1 MAYEISRPRD
11 VFFNEGAQELSTLG
25 RILPFEFDDG
35 LTRELPENTLLNYFS
50 GSSYEWLFMGSY
62 WDRLQTAAKYTGPL
76 VWSPPH
82 ADHPWVKSLIAI
94 VHASIELM
102 SSKDYP
108 EHISFCLYMYYD
120 AHVSIM
126 CAVEET
132 KEEQYLRQAFMKYP
146 PKTANVLQEG
156 NLPDIVNYQ
165 LQCSFWN
172 ENKPKMKPIV
182 HLMCKALPQRCQ
194 IRNLREIISNYC
206 QTDDLVHDFMRNAFL
221 CSVLGMYK
229 HCKVRLGWAERK
241 AILRRFVYLRPN
253 RMQIQEWL
261 FTNYQHL
268 LFYIIK
274 EFLTFSM
281 RMIPAL
287 YDELCQTYKWHTFET
302 TVHDAMDHIRS
313 IINQNVGRSQS
324 IQEWLSQIES
334 NLMQV
339 NKQQLGNLFRP
350 QRQTFTQTV
359 VSMCNRIDEIAQ
371 QVNPTIEFP
380 SEYKDLLR
388 QMVQRVERGTIHI
401 DWLKYFNVKQSTIDL
416 LVNMYQHSPQNTYRT
431 DLRKLLQNS
440 SRYDFEAIRELFAAF
455 QQTHHDMRTFPLPAH
470 YYEKQ
475 CVALRRRYG
484 LSPDEELKDHVGQV
498 YLCLSCNSFKGFI
511 VRKDSKTNNLFANG
525 HHKIIVD
532 DQTLKCYCG
541 RRCEKSDT
549 KKRKRIAVESFLDGV
564 ELEEARKRRAKKDW
578 KTQRKNMQNDL
589 CANTECLKFN
599 MTGCLFQYYGNMY
612 LFCPSCGNPTVF
624 RRDQYDK
631 HGFTCG
637 QCLKEGTL
645 YTSVSCYI
653 CDTYRGKD
661 SWTTVSAKPEEGEPI
676 SVAIC
681 NGCYKPWLRQYEETI
696 PLDILDQQKKKMS
709 DRKIQKIQN
718 TK

>member
-1 MAYEISRPRD
+1 
-11 VFFNEGAQELSTLG
+11 
-25 RILPFEFDDG
+25 
-35 LTRELPENTLLNYFS
+35 
-50 GSSYEWLFMGSY
+50 MGTH
-62 WDRLQTAAKYTGPL
+62 WERLQSACLWSGPL
-76 VWSPPH
+76 KWTPKLQ
-82 ADHPWVKSLIAI
+82 DHPWVRSLISI
-94 VHASIELM
+94 VHTTIELL
-102 SSKDYP
+102 SSTEYP
-108 EHISFCLYMYYD
+108 DHISFCLHMYYD
-120 AHVSIM
+120 AHVPIM
-126 CAVEET
+126 CAVEENT
-132 KEEQYLRQAFMKYP
+132 KPHATRQLFMKYP
-146 PKTANVLQEG
+146 PKTAEVLHDG
-156 NLPDIVNYQ
+156 NLPDIIDLQ

-206 QTDDLVHDFMRNAFL
+206 QTDDLVHDFMRSAFL

-229 HCKVRLGWAERK
+229 HCKVRLGWYERQQ
-241 AILRRFVYLRPN
+241 ILRRFVYLKPN

-281 RMIPAL
+281 GMIPAL
-287 YDELCQTYKWHTFET
+287 YDELCMTYKWHTFET
-302 TVHDAMDHIRS
+302 TVHSAMDNIRKT
-313 IINQNVGRSQS
+313 INNNVSRSGA
-324 IQEWLSQIES
+324 IQDWLSQIES

-359 VSMCNRIDEIAQ
+359 VSICDRLDEIAH
-371 QVNPTIEFP
+371 QVNPNVEFP
-380 SEYKDLLR
+380 KEYKFLLR
-388 QMVQRVERGTIHI
+388 KMVQRVPRGDIHI
-401 DWLKYFNVKQSTIDL
+401 EWLKYFSVSQTTIDL
-416 LVNMYQHSPQNTYRT
+416 LSNMYQHSPQNTYRT

-440 SRYDFEAIRELFAAF
+440 PRYDFEAIRELFAAF
-455 QQTHHDMRTFPLPAH
+455 QQTHHDMRTFSLPKH
-470 YYEKQ
+470 YYDAQ

-484 LSPDEELKDHVGQV
+484 QGPDEPLKDHVGQV

-511 VRKDSKTNNLFANG
+511 VKKNSKSNNLFANG
-525 HHKIIVD
+525 HHKIIID
-532 DQTLKCYCG
+532 DETLKCYCG

-578 KTQRKNMQNDL
+578 KTRRKNMQNEL
-589 CANTECLKFN
+589 CATTECLKFN
-599 MTGCLFQYYGNMY
+599 MTGCLFQFYGQLY
-612 LFCPSCGNPTVF
+612 LFCPSCANPTIF
-624 RRDQYDK
+624 NRDQYDK

-645 YTSVSCYI
+645 YTSVSCFI

-661 SWTTVSAKPEEGEPI
+661 SWTTVSAQPETGEPK
-676 SVAIC
+676 SVPIC
-681 NGCYKPWLRQYEETI
+681 NGCYKPWLRQYEGSVPMHILET
-696 PLDILDQQKKKMS
+696 QKQKMLE
-709 DRKIQKIQN
+709 RKNPKC
-718 TK
+718 

>member
-1 MAYEISRPRD
+1 MAYEISRSRYA
-11 VFFNEGAQELSTLG
+11 FFNGGARDQGVSLG
-25 RILPFEFDDG
+25 RICPFEFEDG
-35 LTRELPENTLLNYFS
+35 LTRELPEQTLLSYFS
-50 GSSYEWLFMGSY
+50 GSKYEWLFMGTY
-62 WDRLQTAAKYTGPL
+62 WERLQTGKKWQGEIKWEP
-76 VWSPPH
+76 SEH
-82 ADHPWVKSLIAI
+82 DHPWIYSLISI
-94 VHASIELM
+94 VHTCIELL
-102 SSKDYP
+102 SSEEYP
-108 EHISFCLYMYYD
+108 ENISFCLHIYYD
-120 AHVSIM
+120 AHVPIM
-126 CAVEET
+126 CALDENKT
-132 KEEQYLRQAFMKYP
+132 PNAIRQLFMKYT
-146 PKTANVLQEG
+146 PKTAEVLHDG
-156 NLPDIVNYQ
+156 NLPDIINMQ

-172 ENKPKMKPIV
+172 ENKPKMEPIV

-206 QTDDLVHDFMRNAFL
+206 QTDDLVHDFMKKAFL

-229 HCKVRLGWAERK
+229 HCKVRLGWSERK
-241 AILRRFVYLRPN
+241 QILRRFVFLKPN

-281 RMIPAL
+281 GMIPAL
-287 YDELCQTYKWHTFET
+287 YDELCQTYKWHTFEK
-302 TVHDAMDHIRS
+302 TVHVAMDHIRS
-313 IINQNVGRSQS
+313 TIDDNVKHSGA
-324 IQEWLSQIES
+324 IQDWLHQIES

-359 VSMCNRIDEIAQ
+359 ISICERLDEVAQ
-371 QVNPTIEFP
+371 QVNPNLEF
-380 SEYKDLLR
+380 STEYRHLLR
-388 QMVQRVERGTIHI
+388 KMVQRVPRGSINI
-401 DWLKYFNVKQSTIDL
+401 EWLKYFNVKQSNIDTL
-416 LVNMYQHSPQNTYRT
+416 ANMYNHSSQNTYRT

-455 QQTHHDMRTFPLPAH
+455 QQTHHDMRTFPLPKH
-470 YYEKQ
+470 YYDMQ
-475 CVALRRRYG
+475 CTSLRRRYG
-484 LSPDEELKDHVGQV
+484 LQPDQPLKDHVGQV

-511 VRKDSKTNNLFANG
+511 VKKNSKSNNLFANG
-525 HHKIIVD
+525 HHKIIID

-549 KKRKRIAVESFLDGV
+549 KKRKRIAIESFLDGV

-578 KTQRKNMQNDL
+578 KTARKNMQNES
-589 CANTECLKFN
+589 CASTECIKFN
-599 MTGCLFQYYGNMY
+599 MTGCLFQFYGQLF
-612 LFCPSCGNPTVF
+612 LFCPSCANPTVF
-624 RRDQYDK
+624 NKDQYDK

-661 SWTTVSAKPEEGEPI
+661 SWTTVSVQSETAPAK

-681 NGCYKPWLRQYEETI
+681 NGCYKPWLKQYEGSI
-696 PLDILDQQKKKMS
+696 PMDILDAQKKKNIKL
-709 DRKIQKIQN
+709 KI
-718 TK
+718 

>member
-1 MAYEISRPRD
+1 MAYEIPRSGYA
-11 VFFNEGAQELSTLG
+11 FFNGGARELSPG
-25 RILPFEFDDG
+25 RICPFEFEDG
-35 LTRELPENTLLNYFS
+35 LTRELPEQALLSYFS
-50 GSSYEWLFMGSY
+50 GSSYEWLFLGTY
-62 WDRLQTAAKYTGPL
+62 WDRLQTAPAWEKTL
-76 VWSPPH
+76 DWSPPNPTH
-82 ADHPWVKSLIAI
+82 NWVRALISIVHTTIELLSVTDHP
-94 VHASIELM
+94 
-102 SSKDYP
+102 P
-108 EHISFCLYMYYD
+108 NISFCLYMYYD
-120 AHVSIM
+120 AHVPIM
-126 CAVEET
+126 CAVEEA
-132 KEEQYLRQAFMKYP
+132 KDEHVRQMFMKYP
-146 PKTANVLQEG
+146 PKTADVLNEG
-156 NLPDIVNYQ
+156 NLPDIVNLQ

-172 ENKPKMKPIV
+172 ENKPKMQPIV

-206 QTDDLVHDFMRNAFL
+206 QTDDLVHEFMRSAFL

-229 HCKVRLGWAERK
+229 HCKVRLGWSERK
-241 AILRRFVYLRPN
+241 SVLRRFVFLKPN

-281 RMIPAL
+281 GMIPAL
-287 YDELCQTYKWHTFET
+287 YDELCQTYKWKMFET
-302 TVHDAMDHIRS
+302 TVHGAMDNIRTMIQS
-313 IINQNVGRSQS
+313 NVTRSSS

-359 VSMCNRIDEIAQ
+359 VSICDRLDEVSQ
-371 QVNPTIEFP
+371 QVNPNMEF
-380 SEYKDLLR
+380 SREYKNLMR
-388 QMVQRVERGTIHI
+388 HMAQRAPRGVVCIE
-401 DWLKYFNVKQSTIDL
+401 WLKYFNVKQSAIDM
-416 LVNMYQHSPQNTYRT
+416 LVNMYQHCKQNTYRT

-440 SRYDFEAIRELFAAF
+440 SRYDFEAIRSLFSAF
-455 QQTHHDMRTFPLPAH
+455 QQTHHDMRTFQLPEH
-470 YYEKQ
+470 YYTQQ

-484 LSPDEELKDHVGQV
+484 LAPDAVLNEHVGQV
-498 YLCLSCNSFKGFI
+498 YLCLSCNTFKGFI

-532 DQTLKCYCG
+532 DETLKCYCG

-564 ELEEARKRRAKKDW
+564 ELEEARKRAAKKDW
-578 KTQRKNMQNDL
+578 KTQRKNMQNEL
-589 CANTECLKFN
+589 CASTESIKFN
-599 MTGCLFQYYGNMY
+599 MTGCVFQFYGSLY
-612 LFCPSCGNPTVF
+612 LFCPSCANPTVF
-624 RRDQYDK
+624 NREQYDK

-645 YTSVSCYI
+645 YTSVSCFI

-661 SWTTVSAKPEEGEPI
+661 SWTTISAQPETGEAH

-681 NGCYKPWLRQYEETI
+681 NGCNKPWLRQYEQSV
-696 PLDILDQQKKKMS
+696 PMHILEQQKKKVR
-709 DRKIQKIQN
+709 DRKNPKS
-718 TK
+718 

>member
-1 MAYEISRPRD
+1 M
-11 VFFNEGAQELSTLG
+11 NLG
-25 RILPFEFDDG
+25 RICPYEFEDG
-35 LTRELPENTLLNYFS
+35 LTRELPEKTLLRFFS
-50 GSSYEWLFMGSY
+50 GSACEWLFMGSY
-62 WDRLQTAAKYTGPL
+62 WDRLQTAPKWNGSL
-76 VWSPPH
+76 KWSPH
-82 ADHPWVKSLIAI
+82 NQEHPWVNSLI
-94 VHASIELM
+94 SIIHTTIDLLATGG
-102 SSKDYP
+102 YP
-108 EHISFCLYMYYD
+108 EHISFCLHVYYD

-126 CAVEET
+126 CAVEEK
-132 KEEQYLRQAFMKYP
+132 KEINIRNTFMKYQ

-172 ENKPKMKPIV
+172 ENKPKMQPIV

-206 QTDDLVHDFMRNAFL
+206 QTDDLVHEFMRSAFL
-221 CSVLGMYK
+221 CSVLGMYQ

-241 AILRRFVYLRPN
+241 AILRRFVYLKPN

-281 RMIPAL
+281 AMIPAL
-287 YDELCQTYKWHTFET
+287 YDELCGTYKWHTFEK
-302 TVHDAMDHIRS
+302 TVHGAMDQVRL
-313 IINQNVGRSQS
+313 IINENVRRSPS
-324 IQEWLSQIES
+324 IQEWLSQIET

-350 QRQTFTQTV
+350 QRMTFTQTV
-359 VSMCNRIDEIAQ
+359 ISICERIDEVAQ
-371 QVNPTIEFP
+371 QVEPNIEFP
-380 SEYKDLLR
+380 REYKNLLR
-388 QMVQRVERGTIHI
+388 KMSQRVPRGTIHI
-401 DWLKYFNVKQSTIDL
+401 QWLKYFNVKQTTIDL
-416 LVNMYQHSPQNTYRT
+416 LINMHQHSQQTYRT

-440 SRYDFEAIRELFAAF
+440 PRYDFEAIRELFSAF
-455 QQTHHDMRTFPLPAH
+455 QTTHHDMRVFPLPEH
-470 YYEKQ
+470 FYKKQ
-475 CVALRRRYG
+475 LVALRRRYG

-498 YLCLSCNSFKGFI
+498 YLCLSCNTFKGFI
-511 VRKDSKTNNLFANG
+511 VKKDSKTNNLFANG

-532 DQTLKCYCG
+532 DATLKCYCG

-549 KKRKRIAVESFLDGV
+549 KKRKRIHVESFLNGV

-578 KTQRKNMQNDL
+578 KTKRKHMQNEL

-599 MTGCLFQYYGNMY
+599 MTGCLFQFYGQMY

-624 RRDQYDK
+624 QREQYDR

-653 CDTYRGKD
+653 CDTFRGKD
-661 SWTTVSAKPEEGEPI
+661 SWTTVTAQPENGEPV
-676 SVAIC
+676 SVAVC
-681 NGCYKPWLRQYEETI
+681 NGCYKPWLKQYEDTVPMEA
-696 PLDILDQQKKKMS
+696 LDQQKKKIQG
-709 DRKIQKIQN
+709 RKK
-718 TK
+718 

>member
-1 MAYEISRPRD
+1 VS
-11 VFFNEGAQELSTLG
+11 LG
-25 RILPFEFDDG
+25 RICPFKFEDG
-35 LTRELPENTLLNYFS
+35 LTRKLPEETLLSYFS
-50 GSSYEWLFMGSY
+50 GSDYEWLFMGTY
-62 WDRLQTAAKYTGPL
+62 WDRLQTAPEWVKEL
-76 VWSPPH
+76 KWSPPNSE
-82 ADHPWVKSLIAI
+82 HPWVQSLISI
-94 VHASIELM
+94 VHALIEMLEN
-102 SSKDYP
+102 KEQP
-108 EHISFCLYMYYD
+108 ENILFCLYIYYD
-120 AHVSIM
+120 AHVPIM
-126 CAVEET
+126 CAVEDAKLEH
-132 KEEQYLRQAFMKYP
+132 LRQIFMKYCP
-146 PKTANVLQEG
+146 STPDVLQEG
-156 NLPDIVNYQ
+156 NLPDIVNLQ
-165 LQCSFWN
+165 LKCSFWN

-206 QTDDLVHDFMRNAFL
+206 QTDDLVHDFMRSAFL

-241 AILRRFVYLRPN
+241 QILRRFVFLKPN

-281 RMIPAL
+281 GMIPAL
-287 YDELCQTYKWHTFET
+287 YDELCQTYKWYTFES
-302 TVHDAMDHIRS
+302 TVHSAMNNIRS
-313 IINQNVGRSQS
+313 LIQENVKRSNS

-359 VSMCNRIDEIAQ
+359 ISICDRIDEISRE
-371 QVNPTIEFP
+371 VNPHLEFP
-380 SEYKDLLR
+380 IKYQILLR
-388 QMVQRVERGTIHI
+388 KMVQRVPRGTIHI
-401 DWLKYFNVKQSTIDL
+401 DWLKYFNVKQNIIDT
-416 LVNMYQHSPQNTYRT
+416 LVNMYQHSKHNTYRT

-455 QQTHHDMRTFPLPAH
+455 QQSHHDVRTFALPKH
-470 YYEKQ
+470 YYDKQ

-484 LSPDEELKDHVGQV
+484 LSPDEELSDHVGQV
-498 YLCLSCNSFKGFI
+498 YLCLSCNNFKGFI
-511 VRKDSKTNNLFANG
+511 VKKDSKTNNLFANG

-532 DQTLKCYCG
+532 DETLKCYCG

-578 KTQRKNMQNDL
+578 KTQRKTMQNEL
-589 CANTECLKFN
+589 CANTECIKFN
-599 MTGCLFQYYGNMY
+599 MTGCLFQFYGQLY
-612 LFCPSCGNPTVF
+612 LFCPSCANPTVF
-624 RRDQYDK
+624 KSCHYDK

-645 YTSVSCYI
+645 YTSVSCFI

-661 SWTTVSAKPEEGEPI
+661 SWTTISVETGSDSTR

-681 NGCYKPWLRQYEETI
+681 NSCNKPWLRQYEQSV
-696 PLDILDQQKKKMS
+696 PMHILEQHKEKCKSKKNPKS
-709 DRKIQKIQN
+709 
-718 TK
+718 